1 MAKYGFSALNQNL
14 NANANNG
21 FAVKQAISQA
31 NLIKAVRVL
40 SIVLDESHPRF
51 KELGE
56 WNGLGIIE
64 YEDVNNPLPSP
75 SLPTARALSGNFKNL
90 PLVNEIVY
98 LVGFPNTDID
108 TISSNT
114 VEYYL
119 NIVSL
124 WNHPHHNAYPTAP
137 NALPPTQQKDYVQT
151 EGGNVRRV
159 TDQSTE
165 IFLGKTFKERSNIHP
180 LLPFEGDILYE
191 GRWGNSIRLGS
202 TNILSSNTIIPKNES
217 FNINYSF
224 NLNNTSIPQSII
236 SELDLI
242 NNKINLFK
250 GKYQNVIVSTFIDI
264 GETFDDTIFLGNL
277 INILDKK
284 YSSINQSV
292 RTNIKIG
299 IQYSININIII
310 NGTQSLKTKNKSLN
324 NWSSVGTSGDPIII
338 IRNGQGIQTEEGWI
352 PTEEDIN
359 NDDSSIYQTSTQKI
373 PLKASSVNY
382 LSYPSNP
389 PQTPDQYAGKQIIL
403 NSGRLV
409 FNSTLDHILLSSK
422 KSINLNAVESVNIDT
437 PTTII
442 QSNKVLLGSKNATEP
457 VLLGNST
464 ISTLNNLIDNLG
476 AFLQVCSTVIVTSS
490 PGDLIP
496 LNLAAN
502 QLFAQLKVIQ
512 GNLEKLKSKSN
523 FTV

>member
-40 SIVLDESHPRF
+40 SIVLDETHPRF

-75 SLPTARALSGNFKNL
+75 SLPTARPLAGNFKNL
-90 PLVNEIVY
+90 PLINEIVY

-124 WNHPHHNAYPTAP
+124 WNHPHHNAYPTSP
-137 NALPPTQQKDYVQT
+137 NSLPPTQQKDYIQT

-180 LLPFEGDILYE
+180 LLPFEGDIIEE
-191 GRWGNSIRLGS
+191 GRWGNSIRIGS
-202 TNILSSNTIIPKNES
+202 TVQNTI
-217 FNINYSF
+217 
-224 NLNNTSIPQSII
+224 
-236 SELDLI
+236 
-242 NNKINLFK
+242 
-250 GKYQNVIVSTFIDI
+250 
-264 GETFDDTIFLGNL
+264 
-277 INILDKK
+277 
-284 YSSINQSV
+284 
-292 RTNIKIG
+292 
-299 IQYSININIII
+299 
-310 NGTQSLKTKNKSLN
+310 N
-324 NWSSVGTSGDPIII
+324 NWSSVGTNGDPILI
-338 IRNGQGIQTEEGWI
+338 IRNGQGTQTEQGWI
-352 PTEEDIN
+352 PTVEDIN
-359 NDDSSIYQTSTQKI
+359 NDESSIYATSTQKI

-389 PQTPDQYAGKQIIL
+389 PQSPDQYSGKQILI

-409 FNSTLDHILLSSK
+409 FNTTLDHILLSSK
-422 KSINLNAVESVNIDT
+422 KSINLNALDSVNIDCNT
-437 PTTII
+437 VII
-442 QSNKVLLGSKNATEP
+442 QSGKLYLGSKNATEP
-457 VLLGNST
+457 LLLGNST
-464 ISTLNNLIDNLG
+464 ISTLNNLIDNLS
-476 AFLQVCSTVIVTSS
+476 AFLQVCSTVVATAPGTPIV
-490 PGDLIP
+490 P

-502 QLFAQLKVIQ
+502 QLSAQLKVIQ

>member
-40 SIVLDESHPRF
+40 SIVLDETHPRF

-75 SLPTARALSGNFKNL
+75 SLPTARPLAGNFKNL
-90 PLVNEIVY
+90 PLINEIVY

-137 NALPPTQQKDYVQT
+137 NSLPPTQQKDYVQT

-180 LLPFEGDILYE
+180 LLPFEGDIIEE
-191 GRWGNSIRLGS
+191 GRWGNSIRIGS
-202 TNILSSNTIIPKNES
+202 TVQNTI
-217 FNINYSF
+217 
-224 NLNNTSIPQSII
+224 
-236 SELDLI
+236 
-242 NNKINLFK
+242 
-250 GKYQNVIVSTFIDI
+250 
-264 GETFDDTIFLGNL
+264 
-277 INILDKK
+277 
-284 YSSINQSV
+284 
-292 RTNIKIG
+292 
-299 IQYSININIII
+299 
-310 NGTQSLKTKNKSLN
+310 N
-324 NWSSVGTSGDPIII
+324 NWSSVGTNGDPILI
-338 IRNGQGIQTEEGWI
+338 IRNGQGIQTEQGWI
-352 PTEEDIN
+352 PTVEDIN
-359 NDDSSIYQTSTQKI
+359 NDESSIYATSTQKI

-389 PQTPDQYAGKQIIL
+389 PQSPDQYSGKQILI

-409 FNSTLDHILLSSK
+409 FNTTLDHILLSSK
-422 KSINLNAVESVNIDT
+422 KSINLNALDSVNIDCNT
-437 PTTII
+437 VII
-442 QSNKVLLGSKNATEP
+442 QSGKLYLGSKNATEP
-457 VLLGNST
+457 LLLGNST
-464 ISTLNNLIDNLG
+464 ISTLNNLIDNLS
-476 AFLQVCSTVIVTSS
+476 AFLQVCSTVVSTA
-490 PGDLIP
+490 PGTPLVP

-502 QLFAQLKVIQ
+502 QLSAQLKVIQ

>member
-40 SIVLDESHPRF
+40 SIVLDETHPRF

-75 SLPTARALSGNFKNL
+75 SLPTARPLAGNFKNL
-90 PLVNEIVY
+90 PLINEIVY

-137 NALPPTQQKDYVQT
+137 NALPPTQQKDYIQT
-151 EGGNVRRV
+151 TGGNVRRV

-180 LLPFEGDILYE
+180 LLPFEGDMLEE
-191 GRWGNSIRLGS
+191 GRWGNSIRIGS
-202 TNILSSNTIIPKNES
+202 TVQNTP
-217 FNINYSF
+217 
-224 NLNNTSIPQSII
+224 
-236 SELDLI
+236 
-242 NNKINLFK
+242 
-250 GKYQNVIVSTFIDI
+250 
-264 GETFDDTIFLGNL
+264 
-277 INILDKK
+277 
-284 YSSINQSV
+284 
-292 RTNIKIG
+292 
-299 IQYSININIII
+299 
-310 NGTQSLKTKNKSLN
+310 N
-324 NWSSVGTSGDPIII
+324 NWSSVGTNGDPILI
-338 IRNGQGIQTEEGWI
+338 IRNGQGTQTEQGWI
-352 PTEEDIN
+352 PTVEDIN
-359 NDDSSIYQTSTQKI
+359 NDESSIYATSTQKI

-389 PQTPDQYAGKQIIL
+389 PQSPDQYAGKQIII

-422 KSINLNAVESVNIDT
+422 KSINLNAIESINIDT

-442 QSNKVLLGSKNATEP
+442 QSSKVLLGSKNATEP

-476 AFLQVCSTVIVTSS
+476 AFLQVCSTVVATA
-490 PGDLIP
+490 PGTPLVP

-502 QLFAQLKVIQ
+502 QLSAQLKVIQ